1 MFPEQKI
8 YVGVDISKSDL
19 DVFILPNT
27 KYMRFKNDASG
38 IKKLLAKI
46 QLFSNI
52 LVVMESTGG
61 YEAPLAYALAE
72 AGISVSVVNPRQIRD
87 FAKALGKLAKT
98 DRIDAEI
105 IALFAS
111 KMEPKTQITYGKEQ
125 RILSEHNARR
135 SQLIKMITME
145 KNRLDKASPQQR
157 ESIERVLDVLEKELE
172 LISGAQEKMVS
183 EFPELS
189 ENKQILESIKG
200 VGTITAISMLAELP
214 ELGAMSSK
222 QIAALVGVAPF
233 NRDSGSLKGVRTIWG
248 GRAPVRRALYMAT
261 LVATKHNPIIKQFYQ
276 RLLASG
282 KAKKTALVASMRK
295 LLIIMNALLRKKQFW
310 NNLMETVSN

>member
-295 LLIIMNALLRKKQFW
+295 LLIIMNALLRKKQLW